1 MGKMAD
7 RLRLNQ
13 QDKQRK
19 HPEYGLPIATQV
31 FHDEKVS
38 RTRNSYLGAELER
51 SAEAAGKEYSRNY
64 RPRLE
69 EWEVSN
75 PYGKHKFIIV
85 DHPQLG
91 EVALCFPGYLV
102 HADMAQ
108 RIFPGCAVVSA
119 GFYTIF
125 CRDDIKTNGKSES
138 LGVPSRQDA
147 VGKKKDEDLIALSL
161 GLV

>member
-1 MGKMAD
+1 MGKISD
-7 RLRLNQ
+7 RILGRQTEN
-13 QDKQRK
+13 KRA
-19 HPEYGLPIATQV
+19 PTRGEYPGGGYQSVAPAGGMPTLPPPRA
-31 FHDEKVS
+31 
-38 RTRNSYLGAELER
+38 
-51 SAEAAGKEYSRNY
+51 Y

-85 DHPQLG
+85 DHPQIG

-102 HADMAQ
+102 HADMAS
-108 RIFPGCAVVSA
+108 RIFTGLKVVSA

-125 CRDDIKTNGKSES
+125 DRDDIKTNGKSES
-138 LGVPSRQDA
+138 LGVPSRQDPA
-147 VGKKKDEDLIALSL
+147 GKKKDEELIAMSL